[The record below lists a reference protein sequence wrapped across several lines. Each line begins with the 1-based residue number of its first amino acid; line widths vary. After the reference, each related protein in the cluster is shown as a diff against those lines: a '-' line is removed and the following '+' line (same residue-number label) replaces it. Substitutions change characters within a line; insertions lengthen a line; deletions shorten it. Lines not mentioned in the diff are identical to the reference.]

1 MRKHLK
7 GFSSLITLTA
17 LLILPYFVFAQTVTA
32 PPAGSPMLN
41 KLNQVA
47 GLGGY
52 ATGESSSLMV
62 VVGTIIQAALGLL
75 GAIFII
81 IMVIAGY
88 SWMTASGNEQKVEK
102 ALSSIK
108 RAIIGLVITLS
119 SWAIWTFIF
128 ERLIKGAN

>member
-7 GFSSLITLTA
+7 SISSLLTLTT
-17 LLILPYFVFAQTVTA
+17 LLILPYFVFAQNET
-32 PPAGSPMLN
+32 SDNPMLS
-41 KLNQVA
+41 KLKVVA
-47 GLGGY
+47 GGGY
-52 ATGESSSLMV
+52 NISPNQGLMI

-88 SWMTASGNEQKVEK
+88 KWMTASGNEQTVEK
-102 ALSSIK
+102 AQNMIK
-108 RAIIGLVITLS
+108 RAIIGLIITLS

-128 ERLIKGAN
+128 IYFINR

>member
-1 MRKHLK
+1 MHKHLK
-7 GFSSLITLTA
+7 SLAA
-17 LLILPYFVFAQTVTA
+17 LLILTGLLVLPYFVFAQTDASSTA
-32 PPAGSPMLN
+32 SNPMLG
-41 KLNQVA
+41 KLTQVA

-52 ATGESSSLMV
+52 ATGENSSLMV

-75 GAIFII
+75 GAIFIV
-81 IMVIAGY
+81 IMIIAGY

-102 ALSSIK
+102 ALSTIK
-108 RAIIGLVITLS
+108 HSIIGLVITLS